1 MRRIAVIT
9 TSRADYG
16 IYRPLLLRLADDKEI
31 ELQLIVAGMHLAE
44 EFGHTV
50 DEIEADGFIVTE
62 RVYMLKGDDSPLGV
76 ATAMGRGTVGYAE
89 AFARLRP
96 DMVVVLGDRFE
107 MFAAATAIQPFAV
120 PLAHIHGGELTL
132 GAMDDALRHAITK
145 LSHMHFVST
154 EDYAR
159 RVRQMGE
166 EDWRVSVSG
175 APGLDN
181 LTGVE
186 ILEGAELEKA
196 VGLETDPAP
205 LMVAYH
211 PVTHEAREIDA
222 QAEALFTAIEGSG
235 LPAVFTAPNA
245 DEGGR
250 RLGALMRV
258 FVADHGGCRFV
269 DNLGTRAW
277 FGLMKSAA
285 AMVGNSSSG
294 IIEAA
299 SFGLPVVNIGD
310 RQQGRAR
317 AANVIDCEATT
328 DDIGKAI
335 GRATSQDFRDG
346 LTGLVNPYAGKGSA
360 SEIIFDRL
368 KSEDLSPRLLKKIF
382 ADIREHS

>member
-1 MRRIAVIT
+1 MRRIAVVT

-16 IYRPLLLRLADDKEI
+16 IYRSLLRLLADDREI
-31 ELQLIVAGMHLAE
+31 ELQLIVAGMHLLE

-50 DEIEADGFIVTE
+50 DEIEADGFIITE
-62 RVYMLKGDDSPLGV
+62 RIDMLKGDDSPLGV
-76 ATAMGRGTVGYAE
+76 ATSMGRGTVAYAE

-96 DMVVVLGDRFE
+96 GIIVVLGDRFE
-107 MFAAATAIQPFAV
+107 MFAAATAAQPFAV

-145 LSHMHFVST
+145 LSHLHFVST
-154 EDYAR
+154 GDYAR

-166 EDWRVSVSG
+166 EDWRITVSG

-181 LTGVE
+181 LTDIE
-186 ILEGAELEKA
+186 ILAGAELEEA
-196 VGLETDPAP
+196 VGLGAEPAP

-211 PVTHEAREIDA
+211 PVTHEPRQIDA
-222 QAEALFTAIEGSG
+222 QAEALFAAIESSG

-245 DEGGR
+245 DEGSR

-258 FVADHGGCRFV
+258 FVADHANCRFI

-277 FGLMKSAA
+277 FGLMESASA
-285 AMVGNSSSG
+285 IVGNSSSG

-310 RQQGRAR
+310 RQQGRTR

-328 DDIGKAI
+328 DDITTAI
-335 GRATSQDFRDG
+335 ERATSQAFRDG
-346 LTGLVNPYAGKGSA
+346 LAGLGNPYAGEGSA
-360 SEIIFDRL
+360 SETIFDRL
-368 KSEDLSPRLLKKIF
+368 KSEDLNARLLKKGF
-382 ADIREHS
+382 VDITN